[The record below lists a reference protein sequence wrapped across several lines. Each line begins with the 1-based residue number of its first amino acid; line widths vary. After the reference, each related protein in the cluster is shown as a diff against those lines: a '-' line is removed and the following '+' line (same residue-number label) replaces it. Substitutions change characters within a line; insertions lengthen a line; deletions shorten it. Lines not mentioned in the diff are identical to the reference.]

1 MKERVTDEERDRI
14 IVEDLTRIDAMRD
27 EDIDFSDIPEMTAEQ
42 WNRSVRGKFYR
53 PIKEQVTLRIDADVI
68 AWFRQNEDKY
78 QTAINA
84 ALREHVERQ
93 RQAKRELAASKA

>member
-1 MKERVTDEERDRI
+1 MSEELTKREIERRVAEDEARLAVMK
-14 IVEDLTRIDAMRD
+14 D
-27 EDIDFSDIPEMTAEQ
+27 EDIDYSDIPPIRDWSGAV
-42 WNRSVRGKFYR
+42 SGKFYR
-53 PIKEQVTLRIDADVI
+53 PVKEQVTLRIDADVI

-93 RQAKRELAASKA
+93 RQAKRELAASKS

>member
-1 MKERVTDEERDRI
+1 MSEERSRRI
-14 IVEDLTRIDAMRD
+14 ANDLARAIAMAD
-27 EDIDFSDIPEMTAEQ
+27 EDINTDDIPEVFDWSDA
-42 WNRSVRGKFYR
+42 VRGKFYR

-84 ALREHVERQ
+84 ALREHVDRQ
-93 RQAKRELAASKA
+93 RQARRELAASKR